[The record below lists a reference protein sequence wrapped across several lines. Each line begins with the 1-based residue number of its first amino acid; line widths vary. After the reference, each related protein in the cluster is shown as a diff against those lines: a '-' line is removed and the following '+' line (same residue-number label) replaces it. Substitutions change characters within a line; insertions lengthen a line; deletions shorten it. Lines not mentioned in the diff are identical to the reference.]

1 MSILT
6 LAELK
11 TEISTSFASRADI
24 DSRLNTVV
32 DLAQLRIA
40 RIHDFDEL
48 RQSSSVNTAVT
59 ASKEDDKVISF
70 PALTN
75 ARIRKI
81 YSLRLSDPN
90 GLTLARKLR
99 KVLPKNWD
107 IEIPEPEYYD
117 RGIPTHYT
125 VYQKSQ
131 FELWRVPD
139 AVYTISIRVS
149 RWPKTA
155 TVTGDG
161 NTVDLENVDDLII
174 NLGISYLY
182 HSLGRTDKGRQFF
195 AIYRGLAKEALI
207 EDDTD
212 YDEAM
217 AGISPTSSFGS
228 RGYDDP
234 FVRSIA
240 GNLGDHW

>member
-11 TEISTSFASRADI
+11 TEVSKSFASRSDI
-24 DSRLNTVV
+24 DSRLNNVI

-48 RQSSSVNTAVT
+48 RQSATVSTVVT
-59 ASKEDDKVISF
+59 GSAINDKTITF
-70 PALTN
+70 PALTDS
-75 ARIRKI
+75 RIRKV
-81 YSLRLSDPN
+81 YSMRLLDSS
-90 GLTLARKLR
+90 GIVMARKLK
-99 KVLPKNWD
+99 KVLARNWD
-107 IEIPEPEYYD
+107 QQIPEPEFFA
-117 RGIPTHYT
+117 RGPCTHYT
-125 VYQKSQ
+125 VYENNK

-149 RWPKTA
+149 RWPKQA
-155 TVTGDG
+155 ADTGDG
-161 NTVDLENVDDLII
+161 NVLDLENVDDLVI
-174 NLGISYLY
+174 NLAISYLY

-195 AIYRGLAKEALI
+195 AIYRGLAVEALI

-212 YDEAM
+212 YDEQM
-217 AGISPTSSFGS
+217 AGISRDNIGGT

-240 GNLGDHW
+240 GDLYF